1 MAVSDVYST
10 RDAAAYLRVSPAS
23 VRRWADAG
31 LIGVQ
36 RIGLR
41 QERRFALADLERFA
55 AAGRR
60 GAAAA
65 TAPAP
70 EPHRHHPMPEE
81 RPGTPGG
88 ARLEAHDHF
97 ATFYD
102 SDGDRLRLSVPFL
115 RDGLL
120 AGQRC
125 FLAASEE
132 LADEYCQALSQES
145 GVDVEA
151 ALAGGAL
158 VTRSSA
164 PGSTPREAVAGW
176 EQLWWNALG
185 HGARAIRVVG
195 EMATYESFATAQEML
210 DYEVAYDSL
219 AKRLPV
225 MTLCQYDV
233 RRFDGTTVMG
243 AIQVHPDL
251 FSKRISDF
259 LI

>member
-1 MAVSDVYST
+1 LSDLYST
-10 RDAAAYLRVSPAS
+10 RDAAAYLRVSQAS

-31 LIGVQ
+31 LIAMQ

-65 TAPAP
+65 P
-70 EPHRHHPMPEE
+70 EPHRHHPTRDEG
-81 RPGTPGG
+81 RPGMPGG

-102 SDGDRLRLSVPFL
+102 SDGARLRLSVPFL

-120 AGQRC
+120 AGHRC
-125 FLAASEE
+125 FLAASKE

-185 HGARAIRVVG
+185 LGARAIRVVG
-195 EMATYESFATAQEML
+195 EMATYDSFASAQEML

-233 RRFDGTTVMG
+233 RRFDGTTVMA